1 MTDRRAEAS
10 AVLDEWESNA
20 GTHPHRDLRVI
31 AALRVV
37 LGEHQPDGR
46 GLCHTCAGRPYSPC
60 RTEKAVLDALLG
72 EEER

>member
-1 MTDRRAEAS
+1 MSDRRTEAF
-10 AVLDEWESNA
+10 AVLDKWEHDELE
-20 GTHPHRDLRVI
+20 TPMFDLAVI

-46 GLCHTCAGRPYSPC
+46 GLCHRCAGRPYSPC